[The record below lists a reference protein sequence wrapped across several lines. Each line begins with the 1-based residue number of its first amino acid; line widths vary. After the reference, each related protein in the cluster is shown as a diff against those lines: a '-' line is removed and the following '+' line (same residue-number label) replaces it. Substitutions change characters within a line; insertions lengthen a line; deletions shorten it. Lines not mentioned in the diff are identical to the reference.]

1 MAEETPLTQQALL
14 EEQQRLVGVLNDQ
27 VATLHGFLN
36 KPAGETVQTESGSIP
51 SLRGVIE
58 QIRLQSGYRTYTV
71 DINRETLG
79 RYAGGA
85 EALGRI
91 VHLIP
96 VYVSPGLPGAA
107 FRLGT
112 TTAQA
117 VDLDITWGSATFKVR
132 FAANSDT
139 GVVVDSSISEPTLM
153 PAGTMVTVKVN
164 GAVWTAAGL
173 VMAIP
178 AQIDLLPDV
187 AG

>member
-1 MAEETPLTQQALL
+1 MAEETPLTQQTLL
-14 EEQQRLVGVLNDQ
+14 EEQQRLVGVLSNQ
-27 VATLHGFLN
+27 VGSLHEFLN
-36 KPAGETVQTESGSIP
+36 NPANVMVQTESGPIP

-58 QIRLQSGYRTYTV
+58 QMRLQSGYRTYTV
-71 DINRETLG
+71 DVSRESLA

-85 EALGRI
+85 EPLGRI
-91 VHLIP
+91 VHLVP

-112 TTAQA
+112 PTGQA
-117 VDLDITWGSATFKVR
+117 VEIDVTWGSATFKVR

-139 GVVVDSSISEPTLM
+139 GAVVESSISEPTLM
-153 PAGTMVTVKVN
+153 PSGTMVTFKVN

-178 AQIDLLPDV
+178 AQIDLPPE
-187 AG
+187 AQA